1 MFIIIKQIEVKIST
15 NFLLGSFFAKIYIK
29 KIIADRIYT
38 NPKTMKKAKEKSEFG
53 KMIQIKLIICKI
65 NGGKVI
71 AIIIKIKGFINCF
84 LEKKVFSE
92 NVANPMIPKEM
103 IIAAMLIKCFIYL
116 R

>member
-1 MFIIIKQIEVKIST
+1 
-15 NFLLGSFFAKIYIK
+15 
-29 KIIADRIYT
+29 
-38 NPKTMKKAKEKSEFG
+38 MKKAKEKSE
-53 KMIQIKLIICKI
+53 IQIKLIICKI

-103 IIAAMLIKCFIYL
+103 IIATMLIKCFIYL
-116 R
+116 RCLI